1 MVRMNSIKI
10 SKEIKYSLNV
20 FRDNFYNVFTLA
32 IVLISFTLI
41 LTSCGSKTKETKVS
55 GKKTAN
61 FQMNAPLEVEAYIVK
76 PTVLNSSIDV
86 AGTLLPFEETQ
97 IFPEVAG
104 KVTFLSIKE
113 GVFVKRGTL
122 LAKLFNGDL
131 QAQLQKLRV
140 QSQIAEKTQQRQD
153 QLLKIGGISQQDYDL
168 SLLNVS
174 SIKAD
179 MQVLN
184 AAINKT
190 IIRAPFDGK
199 IGFKNISIGAYVT
212 PQTPIT
218 TIRQVSRLKLEFSV
232 PEKYSP
238 KVIVGNYINF
248 TTETSAGKHA
258 AKIIA
263 TESGITQ
270 DNRSLKVHA
279 IVENVTKDIFSGG
292 FASVNFDMGDNNQAL
307 MVPTQAIIP
316 RSRDK
321 QIIIFRGGRPD
332 FTTIT
337 TGVRDSAN
345 VEIIKGV
352 ANGDTIVTTGLLSI
366 KPESKLTISSIKK

>member
-1 MVRMNSIKI
+1 MFCVKICSSKPFFGEASPSIKI
-10 SKEIKYSLNV
+10 FSACSSE
-20 FRDNFYNVFTLA
+20 
-32 IVLISFTLI
+32 
-41 LTSCGSKTKETKVS
+41 TKEPKIS
-55 GKKTAN
+55 QQKGN
-61 FQMNAPLEVEAYIVK
+61 HSPMNAPLQVEAFIVT

-104 KVTFLSIKE
+104 KVTYLEIKE
-113 GVFVKRGTL
+113 GAYVRKGTL

-131 QAQLQKLRV
+131 QAQLQKLKV

-179 MQVLN
+179 IQVLE
-184 AAINKT
+184 ASINKT

-218 TIRQVSRLKLEFSV
+218 TIRQVNRLKLEFSV

-238 KVIVGNYINF
+238 KVKVGNSIYF
-248 TTETSAGKHA
+248 TTETTSGKHV

-263 TESGITQ
+263 TESGITE

-292 FASVNFDMGDNNQAL
+292 FASVNFDMGNNNQAL

-321 QIIIFRGGRPD
+321 QIIIYRGGHPD
-332 FTTIT
+332 FTVVT

-345 VEIIKGV
+345 VEILKGV
-352 ANGDTIVTTGLLSI
+352 AAGDTVVTTGLLSI
-366 KPESKLTISSIKK
+366 KPDSKLSISSIKK

>member
-1 MVRMNSIKI
+1 MIRIKI
-10 SKEIKYSLNV
+10 LQEKKYPLSV
-20 FRDNFYNVFTLA
+20 FSNKFYKVFTLA
-32 IVLISFTLI
+32 IFLISFAVI
-41 LTSCGSKTKETKVS
+41 LNSCGSKSKETKIS
-55 GKKTAN
+55 QKKTAN
-61 FQMNAPLEVEAYIVK
+61 SQMNAPLQVEAYIVI
-76 PTVLNSSIDV
+76 PAVLNSSIDV

-104 KVTFLSIKE
+104 KVTYLEIKE
-113 GVFVKRGTL
+113 GAFVKKGTL

-179 MQVLN
+179 IQVLE
-184 AAINKT
+184 ATINKT

-218 TIRQVSRLKLEFSV
+218 TIRQVNRLKLEFSV

-248 TTETSAGKHA
+248 TTETSSGKHA

-263 TESGITQ
+263 TESGITE

-307 MVPTQAIIP
+307 MVPSQAIIP

-321 QIIIFRGGRPD
+321 QIIIYRGGRPD
-332 FTTIT
+332 FTIVT

-352 ANGDTIVTTGLLSI
+352 AAGDTVVTTGLLSI
-366 KPESKLTISSIKK
+366 KPESKLIISSIKK